1 MKARTTIPETAGP
14 PAPVP
19 THPVTLA
26 LPFDGLAPRHLAA
39 WHGMVAANPD
49 LASPYFHPGFARAVH
64 AVHGDVRVVVTERG
78 GDVRSLFAVQVR
90 GGVARPVGMP
100 GSDFQGPIVPPGA
113 SFPPLRA
120 LRALGVRTLAFDHL
134 AAGAAGFAPWV
145 DHRVISPYVD
155 VTGGLDGYLG
165 RASSGG
171 RAKVSKAQ
179 RLTDKLTRDHGDVRF
194 TAEATDP
201 LLLDQ
206 LIELKREQYRNT
218 GARDWFAGRGHRELL
233 RTLLDTRADG
243 FAGTLSTLHAGT
255 RLVAAHFG
263 IRSGGVLH
271 WWFPVYDRDFAAY
284 SPGWILLRQLVVGA
298 EQLGLRRIDLG
309 RGDDEYKRKAMT
321 GSTEV
326 AAGEV
331 TVVPLRRQLRAL
343 GRVARRSVV
352 ASPLGPPLR
361 RAAGRLRHA
370 PGQGSRT

>member
-1 MKARTTIPETAGP
+1 VKARTTIPETAGA
-14 PAPVP
+14 PAPAL
-19 THPVTLA
+19 THPVTLV
-26 LPFDGLAPRHLAA
+26 LSFDALAPRHLAA

-64 AVHGDVRVVVTERG
+64 AVHGDVRVVVTEQD
-78 GDVRSLFAVQVR
+78 GDVRSLLAVQVR
-90 GGVARPVGMP
+90 GGIARPVGMP

-113 SFPPLRA
+113 VFAPLRA
-120 LRALGVRTLAFDHL
+120 LRPLGVRTLAFDHL
-134 AAGAAGFAPWV
+134 VEGAVGFAPWV
-145 DHRVISPYVD
+145 DRRVGSPFVD
-155 VTGGLDGYLG
+155 VAGGLEGYLG

-171 RAKVSKAQ
+171 RAKVSKAK
-179 RLTDKLTRDHGDVRF
+179 RLTDKLSRDHGDVRF

-206 LIELKREQYRNT
+206 LIELKREQYRST

-243 FAGTLSTLHAGT
+243 FAGTLSTLHSGT

-284 SPGWILLRQLVVGA
+284 APGWILLRQLIVGA

-309 RGDDEYKRKAMT
+309 RGEDEYKRKAMT
-321 GSTEV
+321 GSTDV

-343 GRVARRSVV
+343 GRAARRSVV
-352 ASPLGPPLR
+352 TSPLGPPLR
-361 RAAGRLRHA
+361 RAVHQLRH
-370 PGQGSRT
+370 GSGRT